1 MVERLAEGLGLTGG
15 RELCRS
21 TVRSSAGVVVAQPQ
35 TYMNRSGAAVRCLV
49 ELYAVAPADVLVIYD
64 EVQLPLGRLRL
75 RAAGSPG
82 GHRGMESVVEALQ
95 TQELPRLRLGI
106 GAPAA
111 GADLAD
117 FVLAPFAA
125 KEEGEV
131 EAMLERAVE
140 TVELWL
146 AGDFAAAVQ
155 RTNRSE
161 LPRPGEI
168 S

>member
-1 MVERLAEGLGLTGG
+1 MVERLAERLALAGE

-49 ELYAVAPADVLVIYD
+49 ELFAVAPVDLLVIYD

-106 GAPAA
+106 GAPAT
-111 GADLAD
+111 GDDLAD

-125 KEEGEV
+125 AEEGEV
-131 EAMLERAVE
+131 EAMVERAAE
-140 TVELWL
+140 TAELWL

-155 RTNRSE
+155 RASRSE

-168 S
+168 P